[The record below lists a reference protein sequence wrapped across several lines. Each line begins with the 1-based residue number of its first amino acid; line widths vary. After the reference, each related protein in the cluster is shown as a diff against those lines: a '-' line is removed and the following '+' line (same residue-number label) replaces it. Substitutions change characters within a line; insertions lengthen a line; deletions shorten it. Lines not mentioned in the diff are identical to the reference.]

1 MKTTCRNSRF
11 AILFAFCIAGASLA
25 EQARADVTFNVN
37 TVADQIDQDVA
48 DGICLT
54 STGACSLRAA
64 IMQANHLSGPIVTRI
79 NLPAGIYV
87 LVRPVSGANG
97 EDNGDLNFN
106 APLSANQSVIIEG
119 VSAATSVIDANQI
132 DRVMS
137 IAYGRVVTLSKVTVR
152 GGYNVS
158 TVGGGMFSQGALT
171 ILDSIVEANTANA
184 GGGGVQSEGTLD
196 IRRSVI
202 RSNSGYLGGAVEVS
216 GTATIRESSMVANT
230 ARFGGAIFTIGAI
243 LTFPASTLYILNSTI
258 SGNSARADGGG
269 IGNEGNTYV
278 VNTTISGNTA
288 DNDGGGLS
296 NNGFASLYNT
306 SIINNGSD
314 NDRDP
319 GGGIGGGVYNNPGR
333 RLLSRNSLIADNYTR
348 NAPIADDCNG
358 ELEVYR
364 ANRLSDFGGCTF
376 VGLGVAGV
384 ALVAANSIGPLAN
397 NGGPTM
403 THALLVGSAAI
414 DVTPAAQCV
423 DYVPIVLTTDQR
435 GAPRVAGNGCDAGAY
450 EYGSVVPL
458 GDHIYSNG
466 FE

>member
-1 MKTTCRNSRF
+1 MKTTCPYSRF
-11 AILFAFCIAGASLA
+11 ALLFTSCVAVVSFA
-25 EQARADVTFNVN
+25 EQANADVTFNVN
-37 TVADQIDQDVA
+37 TVADQIDVDVS
-48 DGICLT
+48 DGLCLT

-79 NLPAGIYV
+79 NLPAGIYG

-97 EDNGDLNFN
+97 EDNGDLNLN

-132 DRVMS
+132 DRVMA
-137 IAYGRVVTLSKVTVR
+137 IAAGRVVTLSKITVR
-152 GGYNVS
+152 GGYSVNS
-158 TVGGGMFSQGALT
+158 VGGGINSAGALT
-171 ILDSIVEANTANA
+171 ILDSIVEANTANIY
-184 GGGGVQSEGTLD
+184 GGGVQSEGTLD

-202 RSNSGYLGGAVEVS
+202 RSNSGHLGGAVCVS
-216 GTATIRESSMVANT
+216 GTAIIRESSMVANT
-230 ARFGGAIFTIGAI
+230 AESGGAIFNWPGN
-243 LTFPASTLYILNSTI
+243 TLYILNSTI

-269 IGNEGNTYV
+269 IENFENTYV
-278 VNTTISGNTA
+278 VNSTFSGNTA
-288 DNDGGGLS
+288 DRNGGGLS

-306 SIINNGSD
+306 SIIFNGSD
-314 NDRDP
+314 NDADP
-319 GGGIGGGVYNNPGR
+319 NGGAGGGVYNHAGQ
-333 RLLSRNSLIADNYTR
+333 RLLSRNSLIANNYTR

-403 THALLVGSAAI
+403 THALLAGSAAI

-423 DYVPIVLTTDQR
+423 DYVPVVLTTDQR